1 MSSRYPR
8 AWMWTQACEML
19 EQAERM
25 QRRVFRLANA
35 CPAGSVWEPPI
46 DVFETESDISVI
58 VALPGIAAEQIIVEF
73 VAAVLVIAGER
84 MPPRE
89 LRNAAIHRFEIPY
102 GRFERRLEL
111 PPGRYEVMKREFRN
125 GELTLVLRKA

>member
-35 CPAGSVWEPPI
+35 YPAGSVWEPPV
-46 DVFETESDISVI
+46 DVFETERDISVV
-58 VALPGIAAEQIIVEF
+58 VALPGVAPQQLIVEF
-73 VAAVLVIAGER
+73 VEGVLVISGER
-84 MPPRE
+84 TPPRE

-111 PPGRYEVMKREFRN
+111 PPGRYEVMKREFRH
-125 GELTLVLRKA
+125 GELSLVLRKS